1 MSAENVVQR
10 QVWLA
15 IGGSSTLFRLNT
27 GQAWLPGAGP
37 AQRLKDGSVLVPAGR
52 PVAMGFGAPNGKP
65 VVGAGDLIGWTTVR
79 ITPDM
84 VGQEVA
90 VVTSIETKRTKGG
103 RASPEQI
110 NWMKQIQAAG
120 GIAGIANS
128 VDAARSIFDAWHERF
143 RQRVM

>member
-1 MSAENVVQR
+1 MSAESTVQR
-10 QVWLA
+10 SIWLGL
-15 IGGSSTLFRLNT
+15 GGSSILFRLNT

-52 PVAMGFGAPNGKP
+52 PVAMGFGMPNGKP
-65 VVGAGDLIGWTTVR
+65 VVGAGDLIGWTTIKV
-79 ITPDM
+79 TPEM
-84 VGQEVA
+84 VGHEIA
-90 VVTSIETKRTKGG
+90 VVTSIETKRTQGG

-110 NWMKQIQAAG
+110 NWMKQIQRAG

-128 VDAARSIFDAWHERF
+128 VDAARNIFDAWFERF